1 MTWDGRASMSQ
12 RMEKVAGE
20 IREILGEMLV
30 RGAIKDPRVRD
41 AGLITITYVRIT
53 GDLRQARVFFTV
65 HGADDAGLD
74 KVRVGLQSAA
84 GFMRRQVGERLRLK
98 ATPGLTFEAD
108 RVLEQEDRIEQLLR
122 EVAKKE

>member
-1 MTWDGRASMSQ
+1 
-12 RMEKVAGE
+12 VAGE
-20 IREILGEMLV
+20 VREILGEIVV

-41 AGLITITYVRIT
+41 AGLITYVRVT

-65 HGADDAGLD
+65 HGADDAALE
-74 KVRVGLQSAA
+74 KVRAGLQSAA

-98 ATPGLTFEAD
+98 ATPGLDFEVD
-108 RVLEQEDRIEQLLR
+108 RALDQEDRIEQLLR

>member
-1 MTWDGRASMSQ
+1 MSQ
-12 RMEKVAGE
+12 RAEKVAGE
-20 IREILGEMLV
+20 IREVIGEMVV

-41 AGLITITYVRIT
+41 AGLITITYVRMT

-65 HGADDAGLD
+65 HGADDAGLE

-98 ATPGLTFEAD
+98 STPGLDFEID
-108 RVLEQEDRIEQLLR
+108 RVLDQEAHIEQLLR

>member
-1 MTWDGRASMSQ
+1 MSQ
-12 RMEKVAGE
+12 RTERVAGE
-20 IREILGEMLV
+20 IREILGGMLV

-41 AGLITITYVRIT
+41 AGLITITYVRIS
-53 GDLRQARVFFTV
+53 GDLRQARAFFTV
-65 HGADDAGLD
+65 HGADEAAAE

-98 ATPGLTFEAD
+98 STPGLDFEVD
-108 RVLEQEDRIEQLLR
+108 RLLEQEAHIEQLLR

>member
-1 MTWDGRASMSQ
+1 MSQ
-12 RMEKVAGE
+12 RTERVAGE
-20 IREILGEMLV
+20 IREILGGMVV

-41 AGLITITYVRIT
+41 AGLITITYVRIS
-53 GDLRQARVFFTV
+53 GDLHHARVFFPV
-65 HGADDAGLD
+65 PGADAAALE

-98 ATPGLTFEAD
+98 ATPGLDFEVD
-108 RVLEQEDRIEQLLR
+108 RALDQEAHIEQLLR

>member
-1 MTWDGRASMSQ
+1 MSQ
-12 RMEKVAGE
+12 RAEKVAGE
-20 IREILGEMLV
+20 IREVIGEMVV

-41 AGLITITYVRIT
+41 AGLVTITYVRIT

-65 HGADDAGLD
+65 HGADDAGAE

-98 ATPGLTFEAD
+98 VTPGLDFEVD
-108 RVLEQEDRIEQLLR
+108 RVLEQEARIEQLLR

>member
-1 MTWDGRASMSQ
+1 VSQ
-12 RMEKVAGE
+12 RAEKVAGE
-20 IREILGEMLV
+20 IREVIGEMLV

-53 GDLRQARVFFTV
+53 GDLRQARVFFTA
-65 HGADDAGLD
+65 HGADDAAAE

-98 ATPGLTFEAD
+98 VTPGLDFEVD
-108 RVLEQEDRIEQLLR
+108 RVLEQEARIEQLLR

>member
-1 MTWDGRASMSQ
+1 MSQ
-12 RMEKVAGE
+12 RTERVAGE
-20 IREILGEMLV
+20 IREILGDMVV

-41 AGLITITYVRIT
+41 AGLVTITYVRIS

-65 HGADDAGLD
+65 HGADAAAAE

-84 GFMRRQVGERLRLK
+84 GFMRKHVGERLRLK
-98 ATPGLTFEAD
+98 ATPGLDFEVD
-108 RVLEQEDRIEQLLR
+108 RVLDQEAHIEQLLR

>member
-1 MTWDGRASMSQ
+1 MSQ
-12 RMEKVAGE
+12 RTERVAGE
-20 IREILGEMLV
+20 IRQILGEMVV

-41 AGLITITYVRIT
+41 AGLITITHVRIS

-65 HGADDAGLD
+65 HGADDAGLE

-98 ATPGLTFEAD
+98 ATPGLDFQAD
-108 RVLEQEDRIEQLLR
+108 RALDQEARIEQLLR
-122 EVAKKE
+122 EVARKE

>member
-1 MTWDGRASMSQ
+1 MSQ
-12 RMEKVAGE
+12 RTERVAGE
-20 IREILGEMLV
+20 IREILGEMVV

-41 AGLITITYVRIT
+41 AGLITITHVRIS

-65 HGADDAGLD
+65 HGADDAGLE

-98 ATPGLTFEAD
+98 ATPGLDFQAD
-108 RVLEQEDRIEQLLR
+108 RALDQEARIEQLLR
-122 EVAKKE
+122 EVARKE

>member
-1 MTWDGRASMSQ
+1 VSQ
-12 RMEKVAGE
+12 RAEKVAGE
-20 IREILGEMLV
+20 IREVLGELLV

-65 HGADDAGLD
+65 HGADDAAAE
-74 KVRVGLQSAA
+74 KVRVGLQCAA

-98 ATPGLTFEAD
+98 LTPGLDFEVD
-108 RVLEQEDRIEQLLR
+108 HVLDQEAHLEQLLR

>member
-1 MTWDGRASMSQ
+1 MSQ
-12 RMEKVAGE
+12 RTEKVAGE

-41 AGLITITYVRIT
+41 AGLVTITYVRIT
-53 GDLRQARVFFTV
+53 GDLRQARVSFTV
-65 HGADDAGLD
+65 HGADDAAAE

-98 ATPGLTFEAD
+98 ATPGLEFEVD
-108 RVLEQEDRIEQLLR
+108 RVLDQEAHIEQLLR

>member
-1 MTWDGRASMSQ
+1 MSQ
-12 RMEKVAGE
+12 RAEKVAGE
-20 IREILGEMLV
+20 IREVIGEMVV

-65 HGADDAGLD
+65 HGADDAGAE

-98 ATPGLTFEAD
+98 ATPGLEFEVD
-108 RVLEQEDRIEQLLR
+108 RVLDQEAHIEQLLR

>member
-1 MTWDGRASMSQ
+1 MSQ
-12 RMEKVAGE
+12 RAEKVAGE
-20 IREILGEMLV
+20 LREVLGELVV

-41 AGLITITYVRIT
+41 AGLVTITYVRMT

-65 HGADDAGLD
+65 HGADDAAAE

-98 ATPGLTFEAD
+98 VTPGLDFEVD
-108 RVLEQEDRIEQLLR
+108 RVLDQEARIELLLR
-122 EVAKKE
+122 EVAKKA